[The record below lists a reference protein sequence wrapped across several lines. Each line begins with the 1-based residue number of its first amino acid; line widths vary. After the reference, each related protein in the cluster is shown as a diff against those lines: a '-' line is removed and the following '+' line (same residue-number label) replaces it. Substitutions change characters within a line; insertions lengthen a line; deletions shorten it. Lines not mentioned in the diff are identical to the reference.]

1 MFSRAWKGLHDP
13 TCTKCGKTCCIFFSP
28 VGSFSD
34 VLHFHALSLQVLDVS
49 PPKTDITIV
58 PETPHVRGRIST
70 KSSSTL
76 SVSEEDDVSVTGSS
90 PSKSR
95 KELNKEANEFLSKLK
110 QRAER
115 GKGKKQSKK
124 TAKKNCGAKR
134 SPAEIPPKQTTP
146 TKSSPVRNREAQMAM
161 SPLSSPLHSNPPGA
175 SPLQTSPRGTKSP
188 GLSPTP
194 WKSPR
199 VCNSPS
205 VVATQTPRVCKSPI
219 GSLMQTPPGDCK
231 SPRGFHPRSVSPIA
245 VVTIGNSPPVSPV
258 LHQLN
263 DSLQNSQTRGKER
276 EKVTDLYERDGLGE
290 KEFDYG
296 ESNDVEIVETCVDK
310 TEGGSCENVALSPGS
325 SAPEVMSPPVPSP
338 SYSFLDHV
346 SSPGSP
352 VPYTSPPPE
361 KSVSLSDPVSPSL
374 PLGWISP
381 ASEKKLD
388 ARAQPNSPMSPSVC
402 SYRPQIA
409 RDLCSQ
415 VSRKDPVKNL
425 DFERSL
431 NDKEKPTNAEVV
443 EIDPNVPL
451 MERLK
456 AARRAKLKIFSLG
469 KDEDNYDTNS
479 DNCTRNEVNASEISS
494 PISVQREKVAS
505 SPLEM
510 NASMGAEFDFYDDS
524 GFNFD
529 LDELNNL
536 EGGIEDDDITNKESH
551 SKDRS
556 NEGKVTAQ
564 KKGSKQV
571 AGKREIPLSQR
582 RGQDCDSPQPPSKRG
597 KKTATHSSK
606 PTGQTV
612 AQPVTPMPNYNE
624 MATPVLK
631 VGVVR
636 ILLVILFNIA
646 KTILQILF
654 VLQNTTLGRKIVLS
668 TGNLLRFFF
677 TGYAVF
683 YRLSCTSLV
692 FALCQRKR

>member
-1 MFSRAWKGLHDP
+1 M
-13 TCTKCGKTCCIFFSP
+13 
-28 VGSFSD
+28 GSFSD
-34 VLHFHALSLQVLDVS
+34 VLHLHALSLQVLDVS

-95 KELNKEANEFLSKLK
+95 KEFNKEANEFLSKLK

-124 TAKKNCGAKR
+124 TAKKTCGTKR
-134 SPAEIPPKQTTP
+134 SPAEIPTKQTTP

-161 SPLSSPLHSNPPGA
+161 SPLSSPRHSNPPVA
-175 SPLQTSPRGTKSP
+175 SPLQMSPRGTKSS

-194 WKSPR
+194 WMSPG
-199 VCNSPS
+199 VCNSPG

-219 GSLMQTPPGDCK
+219 GSLMQTPPGYCK
-231 SPRGFHPRSVSPIA
+231 SPRGFNPRSVSPIT

-263 DSLQNSQTRGKER
+263 DSPRNSQTREKEQ
-276 EKVTDLYERDGLGE
+276 EMVTDLCERDSLGG
-290 KEFDYG
+290 KQFDYG
-296 ESNDVEIVETCVDK
+296 EPNDVEIVETCVDK
-310 TEGGSCENVALSPGS
+310 TEGGICENVALSPSS

-352 VPYTSPPPE
+352 VPYTSPRPE
-361 KSVSLSDPVSPSL
+361 KSVSFSNPVSPSL
-374 PLGWISP
+374 PLGWNSP
-381 ASEKKLD
+381 ASDKNLD

-402 SYRPQIA
+402 SYRPQIP

-415 VSRKDPVKNL
+415 ISRKDAVKNL
-425 DFERSL
+425 DFNRSL
-431 NDKEKPTNAEVV
+431 NDNEKPRNVQIV
-443 EIDPNVPL
+443 EIDPNMPL

-456 AARRAKLKIFSLG
+456 AARGAKLKIFSLG
-469 KDEDNYDTNS
+469 KDENNCDTNS
-479 DNCTRNEVNASEISS
+479 DNCSRNKVNASENNS

-510 NASMGAEFDFYDDS
+510 NASMGAEFDFYDDG

-536 EGGIEDDDITNKESH
+536 EGGMEDADIVIAKKESH
-551 SKDRS
+551 SKDGS
-556 NEGKVTAQ
+556 NESKVTAQ

-571 AGKREIPLSQR
+571 AGKRKIPLSQR
-582 RGQDCDSPQPPSKRG
+582 RGQDCDSPQAPSKRG
-597 KKTATHSSK
+597 EKTDTHSSK

-636 ILLVILFNIA
+636 KLLLILFNIA
-646 KTILQILF
+646 WTILQNI
-654 VLQNTTLGRKIVLS
+654 
-668 TGNLLRFFF
+668 
-677 TGYAVF
+677 
-683 YRLSCTSLV
+683 
-692 FALCQRKR
+692 FALQYTS

>member
-1 MFSRAWKGLHDP
+1 MLHIFP
-13 TCTKCGKTCCIFFSP
+13 TSGFFLL
-28 VGSFSD
+28 GCFIRSF
-34 VLHFHALSLQVLDVS
+34 VLYLLTLSLQVLDVS

-134 SPAEIPPKQTTP
+134 SPAEIPPKQITP
-146 TKSSPVRNREAQMAM
+146 TKRSPVRNRETQMGT
-161 SPLSSPLHSNPPGA
+161 SPLSSPQHSNPPAA
-175 SPLQTSPRGTKSP
+175 SPLQMSPSGTKSS

-194 WKSPR
+194 WMSPG

-205 VVATQTPRVCKSPI
+205 DVTTQTSRVCKSPI
-219 GSLMQTPPGDCK
+219 GSLMQTSPGDCK
-231 SPRGFHPRSVSPIA
+231 SPRGFNPQSVSPVA
-245 VVTIGNSPPVSPV
+245 VVMIGNSPPVSPD
-258 LHQLN
+258 LQLN
-263 DSLQNSQTRGKER
+263 DSPLNSQTRGKEL
-276 EKVTDLYERDGLGE
+276 EKVMDFYVRNSLGG
-290 KEFDYG
+290 KDFDYG
-296 ESNDVEIVETCVDK
+296 EPNDVEIVETCADK
-310 TEGGSCENVALSPGS
+310 TEGGICGNVALSPSS

-361 KSVSLSDPVSPSL
+361 KSVSLSDPVSPSS
-374 PLGWISP
+374 LGWNSP

-388 ARAQPNSPMSPSVC
+388 ARAQPNSPVSPSIC
-402 SYRPQIA
+402 SYRPQIP
-409 RDLCSQ
+409 RNLCSQ
-415 VSRKDPVKNL
+415 VSRKDAVKNL
-425 DFERSL
+425 DFERNL
-431 NDKEKPTNAEVV
+431 NDKEKPRNAEVV
-443 EIDPNVPL
+443 EIDPNIPL

-456 AARRAKLKIFSLG
+456 AARGAKLKIFSLG
-469 KDEDNYDTNS
+469 KDEDDCDTNS
-479 DNCTRNEVNASEISS
+479 DNCARNEVHPSENNS

-510 NASMGAEFDFYDDS
+510 NASLGAEFDFYDDS
-524 GFNFD
+524 GFNID
-529 LDELNNL
+529 LYELNNL
-536 EGGIEDDDITNKESH
+536 EGGMEDGDIVITNKESH
-551 SKDRS
+551 SKDGS

-636 ILLVILFNIA
+636 KSLVILFNIA
-646 KTILQILF
+646 
-654 VLQNTTLGRKIVLS
+654 
-668 TGNLLRFFF
+668 
-677 TGYAVF
+677 
-683 YRLSCTSLV
+683 
-692 FALCQRKR
+692 